1 MSGLTSIRDAAV
13 QAGLR
18 FLLIGGNAMI
28 AYGVQRETADL
39 DLLVRRDDL
48 AGWRDLFLSR
58 GYSVFHDGGNF
69 IQFSPPSEGAWPTD
83 LMIVNDATFAK
94 MEAASR
100 TLSLW
105 NQEWRIPS
113 PAHMVGMKLHAL
125 THGPKHRQ
133 LRDFLDVVEVIQ
145 AQRLDPEGPE
155 LREVFEKY
163 GTPRLNRSVLLACQ
177 TEER

>member
-39 DLLVRRDDL
+39 DLLVRRDEVP
-48 AGWRDLFLSR
+48 GWRALFLGR
-58 GYSVFHDGGNF
+58 GYSVFHDGGHF

-83 LMIVNDATFAK
+83 LLMVNDPTFLK

-100 TLSLW
+100 QFLLW
-105 NQEWRIPS
+105 QQDWRIPA
-113 PAHMVGMKLHAL
+113 PVHMVAMKLHAL
-125 THGPKHRQ
+125 KHGPKHRH
-133 LRDFLDVVEVIQ
+133 LRDFLDVVEIIQ
-145 AQRLDPEGPE
+145 AQRLDPDGPE

-163 GTPRLNRSVLLACQ
+163 GTDRLHRSVLLAC
-177 TEER
+177 